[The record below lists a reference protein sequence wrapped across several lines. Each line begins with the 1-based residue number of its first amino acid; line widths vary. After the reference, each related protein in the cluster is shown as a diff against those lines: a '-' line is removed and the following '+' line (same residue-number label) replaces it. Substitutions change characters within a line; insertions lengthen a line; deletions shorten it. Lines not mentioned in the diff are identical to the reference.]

1 MKAFLYFAL
10 SVLLARSVA
19 TAGTPEV
26 PLTLDE
32 AVAAALIAAPQLQA
46 QRATIE
52 GAQATAMAA
61 GRLPDPQLLG
71 GVDNLPANGVDAWSV
86 ERDFMTM
93 RRIGLMQSFPNGP
106 KRSAERNSA
115 QAMVSVAQ
123 AQAVQSQ
130 LEVTQAVAQA
140 WIARHAAELAL
151 KTLQALRPA
160 RTLQV
165 ELAQAA
171 LASGGSSVS
180 DSLSAQAAVA
190 DLDDR
195 ILDAQR
201 ELGNA
206 RAELARWIG
215 AEAER
220 PLAAAP
226 SFSALAVGDTELL
239 SALHQHVALLTYDAQ
254 IAAARSEVVVAN
266 AARRPDWSAQLDYA
280 KRGHEFSDMVS
291 LEFTLSLP
299 MFPGTRQDP
308 AIRAK
313 HAAVRALEA
322 EREMTLRMH
331 STEIAAV
338 LNEWHSARDRV
349 ALYESTRIP
358 LARQRS
364 ELALVGLRAGRMDSR
379 QTLAVL
385 GDELDI
391 ANAYAELQ
399 KTLGKT
405 WAYLRYLP
413 SQGVAP

>member
-1 MKAFLYFAL
+1 MKTLLYFTVFAW
-10 SVLLARSVA
+10 LARTVVA
-19 TAGTPEV
+19 AGNPEV
-26 PLTLDE
+26 PLTLDA
-32 AVAAALIAAPQLQA
+32 AVAAAVLAAPQLQA

-61 GRLPDPQLLG
+61 GRLPDPQLLSG
-71 GVDNLPANGVDAWSV
+71 IDNLPANGVDAWSFG
-86 ERDFMTM
+86 RDFMTM
-93 RRIGLMQSFPNGP
+93 RRIGLMQSFPNRP
-106 KRSAERNSA
+106 RRSAERNSA
-115 QAMVSVAQ
+115 RAMVSLAQ

-130 LEVTQAVAQA
+130 LEVTQTVAQA
-140 WIARHAAELAL
+140 WIARYSAELAL

-160 RTLQV
+160 RTLQI

-171 LASGGSSVS
+171 LASGGTSVS
-180 DSLSAQAAVA
+180 DSLSALAAVA

-201 ELGNA
+201 ELSNA

-215 AEAER
+215 ADAER

-226 SFSALAVGDTELL
+226 SFNALPAGDTELL
-239 SALHQHVALLTYDAQ
+239 SALHQHAVLLSYDAQ

-266 AARRPDWSAQLDYA
+266 AAKRPDWSAQLDYA
-280 KRGHEFSDMVS
+280 KRGREFSDMVS
-291 LEFTLSLP
+291 LEFTVSLP
-299 MFPGTRQDP
+299 LFPGTRQDP

-313 HAAVRALEA
+313 HAAVVALEA

-331 STEIAAV
+331 STEITAV
-338 LNEWHSARDRV
+338 LSEWHSARDRV
-349 ALYESTRIP
+349 ALYETTRVP

-391 ANAYAELQ
+391 ANLYAELQ

-413 SQGVAP
+413 SQGVTP

>member
-1 MKAFLYFAL
+1 MKTLLYFTLFA
-10 SVLLARSVA
+10 LLARSVA
-19 TAGTPEV
+19 AAGSPEV
-26 PLTLDE
+26 PLTLDA

-130 LEVTQAVAQA
+130 LEVTQSVAQA
-140 WIARHAAELAL
+140 WIARYTAELAL

-171 LASGGSSVS
+171 LASGGTSVS
-180 DSLSAQAAVA
+180 DSLSAHAAVA
-190 DLDDR
+190 ELDDR
-195 ILDAQR
+195 ILEAQR

-206 RAELARWIG
+206 RAELVRWIG

-226 SFSALAVGDTELL
+226 SFSALAAGDTELL

-254 IAAARSEVVVAN
+254 IAAARSDVVVAN

-291 LEFTLSLP
+291 LEFTVSLP

-308 AIRAK
+308 TIRAK

-331 STEIAAV
+331 STEVTAV
-338 LNEWHSARDRV
+338 LNEWHSARDRI

-364 ELALVGLRAGRMDSR
+364 ELALAGLRAGRMDSR

-391 ANAYAELQ
+391 ANAYADLQ

>member
-1 MKAFLYFAL
+1 MKTLLYFAPL
-10 SVLLARSVA
+10 VLLARMVA
-19 TAGTPEV
+19 AASPPEV
-26 PLTLDE
+26 ALTLDE
-32 AVAAALIAAPQLQA
+32 AVAVALIAAPQLQA
-46 QRATIE
+46 QQAAIE

-61 GRLPDPQLLG
+61 GRLPDPQLLSAI
-71 GVDNLPANGVDAWSV
+71 DNLPANGIDAWSFG
-86 ERDFMTM
+86 RDFMTM
-93 RRIGLMQSFPNGP
+93 RRIGLMQSFPNRP
-106 KRSAERNSA
+106 RRTAERNAA
-115 QAMVSVAQ
+115 QAMVSLAQ

-130 LEVTQAVAQA
+130 LEITQSVAQA
-140 WIARHAAELAL
+140 WTARYSAERAL
-151 KTLQALRPA
+151 KNLQALRPA

-171 LASGGSSVS
+171 LASGATSAS
-180 DSLSAQAAVA
+180 DSLSAQATVA

-215 AEAER
+215 ADAER
-220 PLAAAP
+220 PLATAP
-226 SFSALAVGDTELL
+226 SFRVLPASDSELL
-239 SALHQHVALLTYDAQ
+239 SALHQHVALLSYDAQ

-280 KRGHEFSDMVS
+280 KRGREFSDMVS

-299 MFPGTRQDP
+299 LFPGTRQDP

-313 HAAVRALEA
+313 RAAVTALAA

-331 STEIAAV
+331 STEVIAA
-338 LNEWHSARDRV
+338 LNEWHSASDRV
-349 ALYESTRIP
+349 ALFENTRIP

-391 ANAYAELQ
+391 ANAYAQ
-399 KTLGKT
+399 QQRTLAKT

-413 SQGVAP
+413 SPGVTP

>member
-10 SVLLARSVA
+10 SVLLARSVTA
-19 TAGTPEV
+19 AGTPEA
-26 PLTLDE
+26 PLALDE

-130 LEVTQAVAQA
+130 LEVTQSVAQA
-140 WIARHAAELAL
+140 WIARYTAELAL

-171 LASGGSSVS
+171 LASGGTSVS
-180 DSLSAQAAVA
+180 DSLSAHAAVA
-190 DLDDR
+190 ELDDR
-195 ILDAQR
+195 ILEAQR

-206 RAELARWIG
+206 RAELVRWIG

-226 SFSALAVGDTELL
+226 SFSALAAGDTELL

-254 IAAARSEVVVAN
+254 IAAARSDVVVAN

-291 LEFTLSLP
+291 LEFTVSLP

-308 AIRAK
+308 TIRAK

-331 STEIAAV
+331 STEVTAV
-338 LNEWHSARDRV
+338 LNEWHSARDRI

-364 ELALVGLRAGRMDSR
+364 ELALAGLRAGRMDSR

-391 ANAYAELQ
+391 ANAYADLQ